1 MKTLLQEVND
11 ALNEK
16 EEAEKQQAI
25 EEISVLIPSEALLR
39 CGIAL
44 ESRWVD
50 DKSGW
55 AYRVDPEDPS
65 IPLQRHV
72 HISKTKSKS
81 AKQLQV
87 SWNVD
92 GTRHD
97 KKSFNVELGSQRY
110 VQDLARRVL
119 KLDSTITLEDNNH
132 ARVSP
137 ERKPL
142 YPAAWS
148 VSADG
153 KEAFVRFTFDP
164 PYIQP

>member
-1 MKTLLQEVND
+1 MKSLSQYLND

-16 EEAEKQQAI
+16 AEAENQAI
-25 EEISVLIPSEALLR
+25 EEVSVLIPSEALLR

-55 AYRVDPEDPS
+55 AYRIDPEDPS

-72 HISKTKSKS
+72 HISKTRSKS

-92 GTRHD
+92 GSRHD
-97 KKSFNVELGSQRY
+97 KSSFNVELGRQRY
-110 VQDLARRVL
+110 VQVLARRVL
-119 KLDSTITLEDNNH
+119 KLDSTITLEDINQ

-137 ERKPL
+137 EMKPSDT
-142 YPAAWS
+142 WS

-153 KEAFVRFTFDP
+153 KEAFVRFTFDTP
-164 PYIQP
+164 QTQP

>member
-1 MKTLLQEVND
+1 MKSLSQYLID

-16 EEAEKQQAI
+16 SEAENEAI

-50 DKSGW
+50 DQSGW

-81 AKQLQV
+81 AKHLQV

-92 GTRHD
+92 GSRHD
-97 KKSFNVELGSQRY
+97 KKSFNVDLGRQRH

-119 KLDSTITLEDNNH
+119 KLDTTITLEDNNQMRI
-132 ARVSP
+132 APVV
-137 ERKPL
+137 KPL
-142 YPAAWS
+142 YSDASAF
-148 VSADG
+148 SADG

-164 PYIQP
+164 PQAQP